1 MQSLKDWA
9 RLRQAQQVRRLKTGG
24 KCSWPP
30 FQSTRL
36 LLTLG
41 ICSELRAKVIL
52 HVIPSARLALD
63 NPGIHGRSRAS
74 RRAWLVRDHPTRRQ
88 LVFLLP
94 FVLARPPQAMNQRK
108 QSSNALHAIIRRS
121 LGDA

>member
-52 HVIPSARLALD
+52 HVIPSARLALQ
-63 NPGIHGRSRAS
+63 
-74 RRAWLVRDHPTRRQ
+74 AWLVRDHPTRRQ

-108 QSSNALHAIIRRS
+108 QA
-121 LGDA
+121 